1 MDPDSSIDN
10 AVRGFGSFELKLED
24 SLPRDITYRRHVRF
38 IAQSRTGN
46 AGTLQGVIA
55 PEGVKAIEEQYFNNA
70 LNLSNGN
77 ESKAAQL
84 LNLTR
89 DKFRYRRQK
98 LAL

>member
-1 MDPDSSIDN
+1 MGTCQVGAADD
-10 AVRGFGSFELKLED
+10 FGNTD
-24 SLPRDITYRRHVRF
+24 SLPPILPSGID
-38 IAQSRTGN
+38 
-46 AGTLQGVIA
+46 LPDVIN
-55 PEGVKAIEEQYFNNA
+55 AIEEKYFNNA
-70 LNLSNGN
+70 LELSNGN